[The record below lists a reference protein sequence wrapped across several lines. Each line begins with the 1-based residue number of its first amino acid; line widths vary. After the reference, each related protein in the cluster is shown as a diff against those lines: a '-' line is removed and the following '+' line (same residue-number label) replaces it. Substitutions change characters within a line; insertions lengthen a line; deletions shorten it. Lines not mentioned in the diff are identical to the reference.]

1 MLDKSD
7 VIECV
12 RQYADIIRMHLDI
25 EQVILFGSYTTDTAT
40 EESDI
45 DVAVVTDT
53 DYHNWFDVTMNLW
66 KWRRDIDSMIEPHLM
81 YSGSDRSGFLEEIR
95 RTGVLK
101 YERHGA

>member
-1 MLDKSD
+1 MLDKGD

-12 RQYADIIRMHLDI
+12 RQYADIIRQHLDV
-25 EQVILFGSYTTDTAT
+25 EQVILFGSYTKGTAT

-53 DYHNWFDVTMNLW
+53 DYDNWYDVILNLW
-66 KWRRDIDSMIEPHLM
+66 KWRRDVDSNIEPHLM

-95 RTGVLK
+95 RTGVLI
-101 YERHGA
+101 YERQSA